1 VTRIGIIKRIGTIA
15 PIDVRSDGG
24 MADIDVA
31 PVDESKTE
39 QSLTLTLFQKL
50 ESFAGKLSVRNYFW
64 NGLLAFFCM
73 PSVFLSGIRMRFV
86 PEAFEAVL
94 PFRRFNR
101 NSYGTM
107 SGAALLGN
115 CEVAAGGYIFYAS
128 LGQFRVVCKKLN
140 YTFRYPCTGAVKY
153 VIEKNNQLKH
163 LLDELKPFTIDLTAE
178 IYQLNSK
185 GEIIRKIGSALTT
198 FHARPIGYK
207 TAKHR
212 RVQ

>member
-1 VTRIGIIKRIGTIA
+1 M
-15 PIDVRSDGG
+15 IDVDT
-24 MADIDVA
+24 
-31 PVDESKTE
+31 PVNNATPKP
-39 QSLTLTLFQKL
+39 SLELSLFQQI
-50 ESFAGKLSVRNYFW
+50 ESLAGKLSVRNRFW

-73 PSVFLSGIRMRFV
+73 PSVFLSGIRMRFT
-86 PEAFEAVL
+86 PDAFEAVL

-128 LGQFRVVCKKLN
+128 VGQFRVVCKRLN

-163 LLDELKPFTIDLTAE
+163 LLDELKPFTIDLTAD
-178 IYQLNSK
+178 IYQLNK
-185 GEIIRKIGSALTT
+185 RGEIIRKVGSALTT

-212 RVQ
+212 REQ